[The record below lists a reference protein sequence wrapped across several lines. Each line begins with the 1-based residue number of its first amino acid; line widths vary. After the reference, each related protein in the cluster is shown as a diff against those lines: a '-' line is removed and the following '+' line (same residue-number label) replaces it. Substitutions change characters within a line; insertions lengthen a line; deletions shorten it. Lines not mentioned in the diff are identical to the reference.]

1 MNKFLRLP
9 TLLIWL
15 TSLWVALWA
24 DLTVGNVL
32 GGLIVALAVVGV
44 ARPTGVTGLERTN
57 FRPISALVYA
67 AYFLWQLLKANFVVA
82 WEIITPR
89 LKLNR
94 AIIAVPMHTTSAG
107 VVTLIANSVTL
118 TPGTLTIYVAEEFS
132 SDGDIVERT
141 LFVHVLHFIDV
152 ESVRRDVLQLERRA
166 IKAFGA
172 APRARARRRSAQLD
186 QQLNTRRKERC
197 LMIFVA
203 IVFLAVAAGCFL
215 YRLLRGP
222 STPDRVVALDGVLS
236 VVVSGIVVAAAKA
249 NSDIILVTV
258 LVVSLVGFV
267 GTVALGRF
275 VERRGG

>member
-57 FRPISALVYA
+57 LRPISALVYA

-166 IKAFGA
+166 IKAFGQRRELVLVDA
-172 APRARARRRSAQLD
+172 A
-186 QQLNTRRKERC
+186 LNSTSN
-197 LMIFVA
+197 
-203 IVFLAVAAGCFL
+203 
-215 YRLLRGP
+215 
-222 STPDRVVALDGVLS
+222 STPDGKNVA
-236 VVVSGIVVAAAKA
+236 
-249 NSDIILVTV
+249 
-258 LVVSLVGFV
+258 
-267 GTVALGRF
+267 
-275 VERRGG
+275 

>member
-166 IKAFGA
+166 IKAFGQRRELVLVDA
-172 APRARARRRSAQLD
+172 A
-186 QQLNTRRKERC
+186 LNSTSN
-197 LMIFVA
+197 
-203 IVFLAVAAGCFL
+203 
-215 YRLLRGP
+215 
-222 STPDRVVALDGVLS
+222 STPDGKNVA
-236 VVVSGIVVAAAKA
+236 
-249 NSDIILVTV
+249 
-258 LVVSLVGFV
+258 
-267 GTVALGRF
+267 
-275 VERRGG
+275 

>member
-24 DLTVGNVL
+24 DLIVGNVL

-166 IKAFGA
+166 IKAFGQRRELVLVDA
-172 APRARARRRSAQLD
+172 A
-186 QQLNTRRKERC
+186 LNSTSN
-197 LMIFVA
+197 
-203 IVFLAVAAGCFL
+203 
-215 YRLLRGP
+215 
-222 STPDRVVALDGVLS
+222 STPDGKNVA
-236 VVVSGIVVAAAKA
+236 
-249 NSDIILVTV
+249 
-258 LVVSLVGFV
+258 
-267 GTVALGRF
+267 
-275 VERRGG
+275 

>member
-15 TSLWVALWA
+15 TSLWVALSA

-57 FRPISALVYA
+57 LRPISALVYA

-166 IKAFGA
+166 IKAFGQRRELVLVDA
-172 APRARARRRSAQLD
+172 A
-186 QQLNTRRKERC
+186 LNSTSN
-197 LMIFVA
+197 
-203 IVFLAVAAGCFL
+203 
-215 YRLLRGP
+215 
-222 STPDRVVALDGVLS
+222 STPDGKNVA
-236 VVVSGIVVAAAKA
+236 
-249 NSDIILVTV
+249 
-258 LVVSLVGFV
+258 
-267 GTVALGRF
+267 
-275 VERRGG
+275 

>member
-1 MNKFLRLP
+1 M
-9 TLLIWL
+9 
-15 TSLWVALWA
+15 
-24 DLTVGNVL
+24 
-32 GGLIVALAVVGV
+32 

-166 IKAFGA
+166 IKAFGQRRELVLVDA
-172 APRARARRRSAQLD
+172 A
-186 QQLNTRRKERC
+186 LNSTSN
-197 LMIFVA
+197 
-203 IVFLAVAAGCFL
+203 
-215 YRLLRGP
+215 
-222 STPDRVVALDGVLS
+222 STPDGKNVA
-236 VVVSGIVVAAAKA
+236 
-249 NSDIILVTV
+249 
-258 LVVSLVGFV
+258 
-267 GTVALGRF
+267 
-275 VERRGG
+275 

>member
-152 ESVRRDVLQLERRA
+152 ESVRRDVLQLERLA
-166 IKAFGA
+166 IKAFGQRRELVLVDA
-172 APRARARRRSAQLD
+172 A
-186 QQLNTRRKERC
+186 LNSTSN
-197 LMIFVA
+197 
-203 IVFLAVAAGCFL
+203 
-215 YRLLRGP
+215 
-222 STPDRVVALDGVLS
+222 STPDGKNVA
-236 VVVSGIVVAAAKA
+236 
-249 NSDIILVTV
+249 
-258 LVVSLVGFV
+258 
-267 GTVALGRF
+267 
-275 VERRGG
+275 

>member
-44 ARPTGVTGLERTN
+44 ARPTGVTGLERTY

-166 IKAFGA
+166 IKAFGQRRELVLVDA
-172 APRARARRRSAQLD
+172 A
-186 QQLNTRRKERC
+186 LNSTSN
-197 LMIFVA
+197 
-203 IVFLAVAAGCFL
+203 
-215 YRLLRGP
+215 
-222 STPDRVVALDGVLS
+222 STPNGKNVA
-236 VVVSGIVVAAAKA
+236 
-249 NSDIILVTV
+249 
-258 LVVSLVGFV
+258 
-267 GTVALGRF
+267 
-275 VERRGG
+275 

>member
-1 MNKFLRLP
+1 MSKFLRAP

-15 TSLWVALWA
+15 TVLWVALWA
-24 DLTVGNVL
+24 DLTLGNVL
-32 GGLIVALAVVGV
+32 GGLVVALVVVGV
-44 ARPTGVTGLERTN
+44 ARPTGVTGLERTY

-141 LFVHVLHFIDV
+141 LFVHVLHFIDSPS
-152 ESVRRDVLQLERRA
+152 ES
-166 IKAFGA
+166 
-172 APRARARRRSAQLD
+172 
-186 QQLNTRRKERC
+186 
-197 LMIFVA
+197 
-203 IVFLAVAAGCFL
+203 
-215 YRLLRGP
+215 
-222 STPDRVVALDGVLS
+222 
-236 VVVSGIVVAAAKA
+236 
-249 NSDIILVTV
+249 
-258 LVVSLVGFV
+258 
-267 GTVALGRF
+267 
-275 VERRGG
+275 

>member
-166 IKAFGA
+166 IKAFGQ
-172 APRARARRRSAQLD
+172 RREL
-186 QQLNTRRKERC
+186 
-197 LMIFVA
+197 
-203 IVFLAVAAGCFL
+203 
-215 YRLLRGP
+215 
-222 STPDRVVALDGVLS
+222 
-236 VVVSGIVVAAAKA
+236 
-249 NSDIILVTV
+249 V
-258 LVVSLVGFV
+258 LVDAALNSTSDGKN
-267 GTVALGRF
+267 VAS
-275 VERRGG
+275 

>member
-1 MNKFLRLP
+1 MNKVLRLP

-57 FRPISALVYA
+57 LRPISALVYA

-166 IKAFGA
+166 IKAFGQRRELVLVDA
-172 APRARARRRSAQLD
+172 A
-186 QQLNTRRKERC
+186 LNSTSN
-197 LMIFVA
+197 
-203 IVFLAVAAGCFL
+203 
-215 YRLLRGP
+215 
-222 STPDRVVALDGVLS
+222 STPDGKNVA
-236 VVVSGIVVAAAKA
+236 
-249 NSDIILVTV
+249 
-258 LVVSLVGFV
+258 
-267 GTVALGRF
+267 
-275 VERRGG
+275 